1 MFLKEASF
9 VKVPFSLFKPVSLTL
24 SEMFL
29 CQPLSMRH
37 GVRDSSRLT
46 SAWRP
51 SVRRSQSDGR
61 HEGVFSSVWWS
72 SSSTT
77 ATFGGNR
84 WMTTTSRTITVQPE
98 GLERGV
104 QSSSTLCQALTTKRH
119 VGCIL
124 SVEYRGI
131 SSCLY
136 FWVDLK
142 QSDRFQ
148 SAIVCLWVHSRLM
161 SCRVMVSPGC
171 FACVHYMKDEW
182 QPFQGAAAHLQ

>member
-61 HEGVFSSVWWS
+61 HEGVFSSAWWS

-136 FWVDLK
+136 F
-142 QSDRFQ
+142 
-148 SAIVCLWVHSRLM
+148 
-161 SCRVMVSPGC
+161 
-171 FACVHYMKDEW
+171 
-182 QPFQGAAAHLQ
+182 